1 MPRIDQVL
9 VTQQL
14 AETRSHAQ
22 RIISDKRVT
31 MQQGTEW
38 KLITK
43 PAYEITDDAVL
54 VVAPSD
60 TDKFVSR
67 AGIKLL
73 GALKHVGLDVS
84 GLTCLDLGI
93 STGGFTDCLL
103 QANAAQV
110 VGVDVG
116 SGQLHPRLADEPR
129 LTLFEN
135 LNSRHLDVESFTEVW
150 EDTYPDDDAITQDF
164 DLIVADLSFISLTK
178 VLPIFAP
185 AEDTDGLLKN
195 GAHLL
200 ALVKPQFELSAAALN
215 KAGIVKDEADYAT
228 VQANILQACLDASFV
243 VKDYFA
249 SPITGGDGN
258 REFFVFAQYQT
269 H

>member
-1 MPRIDQVL
+1 
-9 VTQQL
+9 
-14 AETRSHAQ
+14 
-22 RIISDKRVT
+22 
-31 MQQGTEW
+31 
-38 KLITK
+38 
-43 PAYEITDDAVL
+43 
-54 VVAPSD
+54 
-60 TDKFVSR
+60 
-67 AGIKLL
+67 
-73 GALKHVGLDVS
+73 
-84 GLTCLDLGI
+84 
-93 STGGFTDCLL
+93 
-103 QANAAQV
+103 
-110 VGVDVG
+110 
-116 SGQLHPRLADEPR
+116 
-129 LTLFEN
+129 
-135 LNSRHLDVESFTEVW
+135 
-150 EDTYPDDDAITQDF
+150 
-164 DLIVADLSFISLTK
+164 
-178 VLPIFAP
+178 VLPIFTP